1 LHIGF
6 HGFPFDKAITTQR
19 GFLTLGKGGGAC
31 FDISQASRML
41 RESFVLPPTEALL
54 TFIKRQLRQREYAED
69 RIIQR
74 TSAMTHRV
82 GKVERWF
89 RIAAGIALLSLLFV
103 LEGNTRWW
111 GLLGLFPLLTGLFSF
126 CPLYWAIGV
135 D

>member
-1 LHIGF
+1 M
-6 HGFPFDKAITTQR
+6 
-19 GFLTLGKGGGAC
+19 
-31 FDISQASRML
+31 S
-41 RESFVLPPTEALL
+41 RESFVLPPKEALL
-54 TFIKRQLRQREYAED
+54 TFIKRQLRQREYAEG

-82 GKVERWF
+82 GKVERRF
-89 RIAAGIALLSLLFV
+89 RIAGGIALLSLLFL
-103 LEGNTRWW
+103 LEGTTRWW